1 MLNFLLAGD
10 QKDSKSSGP
19 KSSKPLPKQVFKA
32 ETVSQETGVPELSE
46 GRPSPAEEKETE
58 QKVKISHNISADGS
72 SSEISIIES
81 GENSPTSENPMPEI
95 SSIHIAV
102 TSDTGSKT
110 SDNSAP
116 EERRSSLSQEVPAKE
131 VKYSISISF
140 LDE

>member
-1 MLNFLLAGD
+1 M
-10 QKDSKSSGP
+10 
-19 KSSKPLPKQVFKA
+19 VKA

-46 GRPSPAEEKETE
+46 RRPSQSEEKDTE
-58 QKVKISHNISADGS
+58 QKIRISHNVSADGS

-110 SDNSAP
+110 GDNSAP
-116 EERRSSLSQEVPAKE
+116 EERRSSLNQEVPEK
-131 VKYSISISF
+131 VI
-140 LDE
+140 